1 MLNKWN
7 QNVINFLVR
16 QKFIS
21 FLNVYIIN
29 ALYTYVYKSFSPML
43 DKGLRKNIK
52 KNEEMEKLEN
62 IN

>member
-1 MLNKWN
+1 M
-7 QNVINFLVR
+7 

-29 ALYTYVYKSFSPML
+29 ALYTYVYKSFYTML

-52 KNEEMEKLEN
+52 EKRDREIGKHKLSEMGALNMKYKR
-62 IN
+62 